1 MRKNAHKMQATR
13 RVVAVLLFMG
23 MAFTAKAQVF
33 MMDGDENYRE
43 PEDPAVFVNLPSNYG
58 MGTDYYLPVGDG
70 IVLLAALG
78 GAYLLRKSKKDNK
91 SNKISNK

>member
-13 RVVAVLLFMG
+13 RVVAILLFMG

-33 MMDGDENYRE
+33 MMDADDNYRE

-70 IVLLAALG
+70 MLLLTALC
-78 GAYLLRKSKKDNK
+78 GAYLLNKRTKKKD
-91 SNKISNK
+91 

>member
-33 MMDGDENYRE
+33 MMDGDENYRD
-43 PEDPAVFVNLPSNYG
+43 PEDPAVFAGLPESFALGVDWY
-58 MGTDYYLPVGDG
+58 TPVGDG
-70 IVLLAALG
+70 ILLLAALG
-78 GAYLLRKSKKDNK
+78 GAYLLRKKK
-91 SNKISNK
+91 SNNKNK

>member
-13 RVVAVLLFMG
+13 RVVAILLFMG

-33 MMDGDENYRE
+33 MMDADENYRD
-43 PEDPAVFVNLPSNYG
+43 PEDPQVFVGLPSNFG

-70 IVLLAALG
+70 IMLLAALG
-78 GAYLLRKSKKDNK
+78 GAYLLGKRKRNPD
-91 SNKISNK
+91 

>member
-1 MRKNAHKMQATR
+1 MRKNAHMMQATR
-13 RVVAVLLFMG
+13 RVVAILLFMG

-43 PEDPAVFVNLPSNYG
+43 PEDPAVFVNLPSNFG

-70 IVLLAALG
+70 ILLLVALG
-78 GAYLLRKSKKDNK
+78 GAYMLKKKKDK
-91 SNKISNK
+91 

>member
-13 RVVAVLLFMG
+13 RVVAILLFMG

-33 MMDGDENYRE
+33 MMDADENYRD
-43 PEDPAVFVNLPSNYG
+43 PEDPQVFAGLPSNFG

-78 GAYLLRKSKKDNK
+78 GAYLLGKRKRNPD
-91 SNKISNK
+91 

>member
-1 MRKNAHKMQATR
+1 MRKNAHNTQKTR
-13 RVVAVLLFMG
+13 RVVAILLFMG
-23 MAFTAKAQVF
+23 MAFTAKPQVF

-78 GAYLLRKSKKDNK
+78 GAYLLGKRKRNPD
-91 SNKISNK
+91 

>member
-1 MRKNAHKMQATR
+1 MRKNAHKMQTTR
-13 RVVAVLLFMG
+13 RIVAILLFMA

-70 IVLLAALG
+70 IMLLTALC
-78 GAYLLRKSKKDNK
+78 GAYLLNKKTK
-91 SNKISNK
+91 KKE